1 MCDITDGDHTARH
14 RITSRTEY
22 AYSMLS
28 AMDHR
33 LHRQC
38 GQGLAAEPEVE
49 PPTDGRLG
57 EPGDD
62 IVDVIRPWLA

>member
-14 RITSRTEY
+14 CIASRTEY

-33 LHRQC
+33 LYRQC
-38 GQGLAAEPEVE
+38 GQGLAAKPEVE
-49 PPTDGRLG
+49 PPANSRLC

-62 IVDVIRPWLA
+62 VVDVIQPWFA